1 MRDYYRLNREDQR
14 PLYEVVE
21 GANQY
26 FLINRLD
33 KSVLECKEDATDFC
47 VALHKKH
54 KINPRNVV
62 FLYSTRRIQRSMVA

>member
-1 MRDYYRLNREDQR
+1 MRNTYRITREDQR
-14 PLYEVVE
+14 PVYEVVE
-21 GANQY
+21 GANSY
-26 FLINRLD
+26 FLLNKLD

-62 FLYSTRRIQRSMVA
+62 FLYSTRRISRAMV